1 MRMRELELLFIKY
14 CRENQ
19 HEKVQACLTLAE
31 DTKLDINAVDYEY
44 DSAITAA
51 ENAAVMGHTEVIR
64 SLAATGLVD
73 WNKTDR
79 YGCTPL
85 YRALFSGHS
94 DVVGIIVNQDL
105 NFSIQDVDGETV
117 AMAAV
122 LSANARSVE
131 ILAEEEKC
139 DCWNIPDHSGDTPL
153 MAAIKRNFVNILMIL
168 LNCPRVN
175 PNIPDRHGDSPVMTA
190 IKEKNTILARMLIK
204 CPRVDLRVK
213 DKNGSSLQRVTRY
226 EELQ

>member
-1 MRMRELELLFIKY
+1 MRELELLFIKY

-31 DTKLDINAVDYEY
+31 DAKLDINAAVDCDY
-44 DSAITAA
+44 DGVITAA
-51 ENAAVMGHTEVIR
+51 DLAAARGHTEVIR
-64 SLAATGLVD
+64 SLAASGLVD

-79 YGCTPL
+79 LGFTPL

-94 DVVGIIVNQDL
+94 DVVRIIINQDV
-105 NFSIQDVDGETV
+105 NFSFQDIDGETV

-122 LSANARSVE
+122 LSANARCVE

-153 MAAIKRNFVNILMIL
+153 MAAIRRNSVNILMIL
-168 LNCPRVN
+168 LNCPRVD
-175 PNIPDRHGDSPVMTA
+175 PNIPDQQGDCV
-190 IKEKNTILARMLIK
+190 
-204 CPRVDLRVK
+204 
-213 DKNGSSLQRVTRY
+213 
-226 EELQ
+226 